1 MIPTPAP
8 NTAVT
13 GPMEEL
19 ANLHQLSVK
28 GADILEV
35 QNPSENIVVKRP
47 WIDEPSGS
55 VSFDEQGGVT
65 LSALP
70 DVGAQIVLTFIVPN
84 GFDGVIKNLSNNVNF
99 GGFVQFSGDL
109 VWRLKQNGRPI
120 KNYSNILAEKG
131 STQAPRIVSPIR
143 IYSGD
148 IITWEVEHVSNPL
161 LAGQI
166 ICSLGG
172 YTYPSK
178 GIS

>member
-1 MIPTPAP
+1 MATSTS
-8 NTAVT
+8 NLAVN
-13 GPMEEL
+13 GEMMEL
-19 ANLHQLSVK
+19 ASLHQLSVK

-35 QNPSENIVVKRP
+35 QSPSENIVIKRP

-55 VSFDEQGGVT
+55 VSFDEQGGIT
-65 LSALP
+65 LAVAGSAP
-70 DVGAQIVLTFIVPN
+70 QIVQTFNVPN
-84 GFDGVIKNLSNNVNF
+84 GFDGVIKNLSCNVNF

-109 VWRLKQNGRPI
+109 VWRLKINGRPV

-131 STQAPRIVSPIR
+131 TTQSPRTISPIR

-148 IITWEVEHVSNPL
+148 IVTWEVEHVANGL

-172 YTYPSK
+172 YTYPQK
-178 GIS
+178 GVS

>member
-1 MIPTPAP
+1 MGTGIS
-8 NTAVT
+8 NLAVT

-19 ANLHQLSVK
+19 AALHQLSVK

-35 QNPSENIVVKRP
+35 QSPSENIVIKRP

-55 VSFDEQGGVT
+55 VSFDEQGGIT
-65 LSALP
+65 LGV
-70 DVGAQIVLTFIVPN
+70 VGTGPQVVLTFIVPN

-109 VWRLKQNGRPI
+109 IWRLKQNGRPI

-131 STQAPRIVSPIR
+131 TTQAPRIVSPIR

-148 IITWEVEHVSNPL
+148 IITWEIEHVANPL

>member
-1 MIPTPAP
+1 MSTQT
-8 NTAVT
+8 NGMT
-13 GPMEEL
+13 EL

-28 GADILEV
+28 GADILEA

-47 WIDEPSGS
+47 WIDEPSGATS
-55 VSFDEQGGVT
+55 YDEQGGVA
-65 LSALP
+65 LPALP
-70 DVGAQIVLTFIVPN
+70 DTGAITVLTVQCPV
-84 GFDGVIKNLSNNVNF
+84 GSDGVIKNLACNVNF
-99 GGFVQFSGDL
+99 GGFVQFSGDI
-109 VWRLKQNGRPI
+109 VWRLKINGRPV

-131 STQAPRIVSPIR
+131 TSQVPRIISPIR

-148 IITWEVEHVSNPL
+148 IVTWEVEHVANNL

-172 YTYPSK
+172 YTYPQK

>member
-1 MIPTPAP
+1 MMPTGISNLATP
-8 NTAVT
+8 NA
-13 GPMEEL
+13 MEEL
-19 ANLHQLSVK
+19 ANLHALSVK
-28 GADILEV
+28 GADVLEQ

-55 VSFDEQGGVT
+55 VSFDQQGGVT
-65 LSALP
+65 LAAAPSAP
-70 DVGAQIVLTFIVPN
+70 QVVLEFDVPN
-84 GFDGVIKNLSNNVNF
+84 GFDGVIKNLSCNVNF

-109 VWRLKQNGRPI
+109 IWRLKQNGRPI
-120 KNYSNILAEKG
+120 KNYSNITAEKG
-131 STQAPRIVSPIR
+131 TINEPRVISPIR

-148 IITWEVEHVSNPL
+148 IITWEVEHPSNAL

-178 GIS
+178 GVS